1 MATAGSKLDRLTQLL
16 ATRGFVARMSNDVD
30 KKGLYRFGP
39 AGVLLKQNIYNSW
52 WHWMVST
59 QESSFPVEE
68 TRVLCV
74 NKTHCP
80 KTLWVYLSQS
90 FSFFLEV
97 SELNNKRLP
106 FSMIHVSKLPA
117 ATQPS
122 DERLLFD
129 SCSTMQMTL
138 LHACTPSSSSRAFDH
153 WMRYRLSWWKKFAV
167 NPSHFTMEREVNGTD
182 SGSKILYKF
191 PWGQETIETIINKGD
206 NPFKAG
212 NQDQGKE
219 YQFKFERKLVL
230 PHLIECSTT
239 LETSM
244 MAILTDAHTEK
255 GVNGKKE
262 SPVQRMIQLHPAL
275 APYKIATATSG
286 SKTRELLEVATHI
299 AKELR
304 TEGVQVLHTQEVKP
318 LEKQYTR
325 NDELGIPFTV
335 IVNDATLDSGLVGV
349 RERDTAV
356 KGITVLTVTVYSMLY
371 TTSLYNIV

>member
-1 MATAGSKLDRLTQLL
+1 
-16 ATRGFVARMSNDVD
+16 
-30 KKGLYRFGP
+30 
-39 AGVLLKQNIYNSW
+39 
-52 WHWMVST
+52 MVST

-68 TRVLCV
+68 TRCWSPQA
-74 NKTHCP
+74 NENMNNG
-80 KTLWVYLSQS
+80 

-97 SELNNKRLP
+97 SEINNKRLP
-106 FSMIHVSKLPA
+106 FSLIHVCKLTTT
-117 ATQPS
+117 TQPL
-122 DERLLFD
+122 EEKLLID
-129 SCSTMQMTL
+129 SSSLMQMTL

-167 NPSHFTMEREVNGTD
+167 NPSHFTVEREVNGTE
-182 SGSKILYKF
+182 SGSKILYQF

-212 NQDQGKE
+212 NEEQSKE

-244 MAILTDAHTEK
+244 MAILTDAYMEK

-262 SPVQRMIQLHPAL
+262 SPVHRVMLQLHPAL

-286 SKTRELLEVATHI
+286 SKTRELQEVASHI
-299 AKELR
+299 AKEFH

-318 LEKQYTR
+318 LEKHYAR
-325 NDELGIPFTV
+325 NDELGIPYTV
-335 IVNDATLDSGLVGV
+335 IVNDTTLDSGLVGV
-349 RERDTAV
+349 RDRDTAV
-356 KGITVLTVTVYSMLY
+356 KEQVPVSKLSD
-371 TTSLYNIV
+371 IVKRNSQSTL